1 MEKLRTHSPS
11 LAERN
16 TGKIAE
22 LFPGVIT
29 ESRDADGHPISA
41 VDFDLLRQELSGHVV
56 EGPRER
62 YQLDWPGKREAL
74 LAANA
79 PVAKTLRP
87 GPRRVGR
94 LRHHAEHVHRG

>member
-1 MEKLRTHSPS
+1 MDVTRLS

-16 TGKIAE
+16 IDKIAA

-29 ESRDADGHPISA
+29 ESRDAGGALVRA

-56 EGPRER
+56 EGPQER

-74 LAANA
+74 FTANA
-79 PVAKTLRP
+79 PVAKALRP
-87 GPRRVGR
+87 VSRHVGR
-94 LRHHAEHVHRG
+94 LRHHAAPLY

>member
-1 MEKLRTHSPS
+1 MEKLRPQSPS
-11 LAERN
+11 PAERN
-16 TGKIAE
+16 VEEIAR

-29 ESRDADGHPISA
+29 EARDAGGGVVRS

-62 YQLDWPGKREAL
+62 YQLDWPGKRRAL
-74 LAANA
+74 FAANA

-87 GPRRVGR
+87 ARAGSVRFDSTRN
-94 LRHHAEHVHRG
+94 